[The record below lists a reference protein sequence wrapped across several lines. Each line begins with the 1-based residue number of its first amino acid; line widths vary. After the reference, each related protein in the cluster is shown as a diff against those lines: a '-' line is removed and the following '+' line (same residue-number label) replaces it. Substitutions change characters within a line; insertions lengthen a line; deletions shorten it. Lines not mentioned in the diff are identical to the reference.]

1 MMHNSQEFVIGP
13 VLKTGG
19 RAVLAIFRRTVIKWP
34 GGYVGCCT
42 PVALVVVE
50 AEECTVWQLD
60 KSTTLQEIEGALV
73 TISESL
79 EPRAKCPQSCA

>member
-42 PVALVVVE
+42 PVALVIVE

-73 TISESL
+73 TISDSL
-79 EPRAKCPQSCA
+79 EPHAKSPQPCA